1 MPFVSC
7 LGVTRR
13 LGVVNLLPFVT
24 VIFDSHC
31 RQRGDINWPG
41 ISEGKRYSGNN
52 LAGNDLSWVTPARLY
67 DWRYRALHGSVVV
80 GKLLVA
86 RVERD
91 PVRRQQLRWRSNQS
105 PRLEHLAPHTM
116 NLKIAAQQ
124 LITAA
129 NGRLR
134 ATQLSILVTEVLRQY
149 DAQDGVE
156 DNIISQSDQYRFDMS
171 KIICSCPSRCLT
183 RTQADTAGKI
193 LGDYIVKSD
202 GRTGRF
208 TTASPS
214 ANSEEHRVVYFDPDA
229 SLAEYEFSYERYFLD
244 NFTRAGLRTDKPGP
258 SYRQPLRCPFLSPK
272 SRWGKS
278 PYTMASPTA

>member
-1 MPFVSC
+1 MSFVSC

-13 LGVVNLLPFVT
+13 LGVVNPLPFVT
-24 VIFDSHC
+24 VIFGHLCYSPLNTFT
-31 RQRGDINWPG
+31 QSVDIKWPG

-52 LAGNDLSWVTPARLY
+52 LARNDLSWVTPARLY

-116 NLKIAAQQ
+116 DLKIAAQQ

-134 ATQLSILVTEVLRQY
+134 ATH
-149 DAQDGVE
+149 
-156 DNIISQSDQYRFDMS
+156 QSDQYRFDMS

-202 GRTGRF
+202 GQTGRF

-258 SYRQPLRCPFLSPK
+258 SYRQTLRCPFLSPK